1 MLEMTID
8 RIRFAPTDCQWV
20 VVLKENNAERHLS
33 ILMPRAEAA
42 GIAIK
47 LLDGDTSQPSAQ
59 DLLGS
64 AVHAIDGPVQHI
76 LVSQLDN
83 KTLYARIAI
92 QINGQVQELDSRPS
106 DAIAL
111 AVVAQVP
118 IFVEER
124 LLDETG
130 LVLDQEK
137 DSFIP

>member
-1 MLEMTID
+1 MASANLKSRVKEFQQQLNRVEGWKEFPQLLTL
-8 RIRFAPTDCQWV
+8 AP
-20 VVLKENNAERHLS
+20 
-33 ILMPRAEAA
+33 
-42 GIAIK
+42 IK
-47 LLDGDTSQPSAQ
+47 LLDGDTSQPSTQ

-83 KTLYARIAI
+83 KTLYARIAG

-118 IFVEER
+118 IYAEER

-130 LVLDQEK
+130 K
-137 DSFIP
+137 DPFIP

>member
-20 VVLKENNAERHLS
+20 VVLKENNAERHLP

-42 GIAIK
+42 AIAIK
-47 LLDGDTSQPSAQ
+47 LLDGDIFQPSTQ
-59 DLLGS
+59 DLSGS
-64 AVHAIDGPVQHI
+64 AVHALDGSVQHV

-83 KTLYARIAI
+83 KTLYARIVI
-92 QINGQVQELDSRPS
+92 QSNGRVQELASRPS

-118 IFVEER
+118 IYAEER
-124 LLDETG
+124 LLDEIG
-130 LVLDQEK
+130 K
-137 DSFIP
+137 DPFIP